1 VAERLH
7 PAAAVIAGVNQRLP
21 KTPKVKSICLVKKT
35 SHRFKFPADKF
46 DLLRLAMYHVKVKVK
61 VTPCQGVPSLSR
73 KVIVKNITPSDA
85 SKIAFPYRVAL
96 DSAFPVERVAGRSVF

>member
-1 VAERLH
+1 
-7 PAAAVIAGVNQRLP
+7 VIAVVNQSLP
-21 KTPKVKSICLVKKT
+21 QAPKVKSIPQGRKKRADKLKLLV
-35 SHRFKFPADKF
+35 DKF
-46 DLLRLAMYHVKVKVK
+46 DLPRQAMYDEEIK

-73 KVIVKNITPSDA
+73 KAIVKNITQSDA